1 MLRIN
6 EVFVF
11 SLVMLFYCVFPQYG
25 NAQEYY
31 YGEGNFGELV
41 IKDDSTYSISFYEM
55 PTCSPNIFYDIGHY
69 HRIGDTL
76 FLNSVCKKKYEL
88 IECSE
93 QEELL
98 NGNCK
103 SRYIIK
109 HYRIQGKRYY
119 QIDEWV
125 GIQNCDDPTE
135 VFLGSNFFYEGDLIV
150 IKYSIYS
157 YRFRIGKKLPERCYK
172 IKILDNDVWQEHVYL
187 DEFPLLIRK
196 NKLIPT
202 DKEKNEECWGNNSFY
217 FPKMR
222 KKKKQNKFKVITMW
236 YRGLIDLPNGY
247 NLPQK
252 PHWVYSIEPHW
263 RE

>member
-1 MLRIN
+1 MNKLLIFFSV
-6 EVFVF
+6 VFVF
-11 SLVMLFYCVFPQYG
+11 IYESG
-25 NAQEYY
+25 NAQEEYY

-157 YRFRIGKKLPERCYK
+157 YRFRIKKNFR
-172 IKILDNDVWQEHVYL
+172 NDVIKSKYL
-187 DEFPLLIRK
+187 IMMFGK
-196 NKLIPT
+196 N
-202 DKEKNEECWGNNSFY
+202 
-217 FPKMR
+217 M
-222 KKKKQNKFKVITMW
+222 
-236 YRGLIDLPNGY
+236 
-247 NLPQK
+247 
-252 PHWVYSIEPHW
+252 SI
-263 RE
+263 